1 MKIRKRAATG
11 PLRNSHAQRS
21 LARQARSSSSI
32 VWGAAPALRL
42 LLTVGLLVS
51 LAAALQADD
60 MAYMLGTQALG
71 VQNPLGIVDLNTGV
85 FTFIGNMGSGGYT
98 GLAVANGILYTEQ
111 NGLLYSVNTSNA
123 NLTLIGGINGNNLAA
138 FGSTTTGLYGLAGTG
153 SNVVATL
160 FSINP
165 ETGAITAIGPLGA
178 SAVPN
183 GQGYYARLSV
193 GSNTLY
199 MEFQSNLYIINT
211 TTGAATQVG
220 TTDSHDYLTSV
231 PLFENGTYY
240 AGNGSGIG
248 TLNVTTG
255 QITPGSALSGG
266 PGSLVALAPDPL
278 PSGTPPVVLT
288 ANAYMLATQ
297 AQGVQNPFGIVDLNS
312 GAFTLIGN
320 MGNGGYDGLAVANGT
335 LYTEQNGLLYSVNT
349 ANANLTLI
357 GGVTGTPNLASFGS
371 TTTGLYGLG
380 STGSQTVA
388 TLFSINPQT
397 GAIAAIGPIGASA
410 IPNGQG
416 YYARLSVGSSTLYM
430 EFQSNLYTVNTATGA
445 ATQVGTTDSN
455 GYLTS
460 VLLLEYGTYYVGF
473 GSGIATINVAT
484 GQIDAHSSIFGPAGS
499 PVGLAPDPLTTATP
513 AVALVANAEGGVATI
528 APNSWVEIKGSN
540 LGPAGDTRIW
550 GNSDFVN
557 NQLPTSLD
565 GVSVT
570 VNGVPAYVY
579 YISPTQVDILTPP
592 NALSGSVPVQVS
604 DNGAVSANFMV
615 QAQAESP
622 SFFIFGGGPYIAAIH
637 ANGSYIGPTS
647 LYPGLTT
654 PAQPGETIQV
664 YANGF
669 GSTST
674 PVVSGSETQS
684 GTLSPMPAITIGGVA
699 AAVTFAGLVA
709 PGEFQF
715 NVVVPPSLA
724 NGDQPTTAMYNGLTT
739 QTGTL
744 ITVHK

>member
-1 MKIRKRAATG
+1 
-11 PLRNSHAQRS
+11 
-21 LARQARSSSSI
+21 
-32 VWGAAPALRL
+32 
-42 LLTVGLLVS
+42 
-51 LAAALQADD
+51 
-60 MAYMLGTQALG
+60 MAYVLGTAALG
-71 VQNPLGIVDLNTGV
+71 VQNPLGIVDLKTGV
-85 FTFIGNMGSGGYT
+85 FTLIGNMGSGGYT
-98 GLAVANGILYTEQ
+98 GLATANGVLYTEQ

-123 NLTLIGGINGNNLAA
+123 SLTLIGGLNGNNLAT

-165 ETGAITAIGPLGA
+165 QTGAMTAIGPLGA
-178 SAVPN
+178 GAVPN

-193 GSNTLY
+193 GSSTLY
-199 MEFQSNLYIINT
+199 MEFNSNLYTINT

-220 TTDSHDYLTSV
+220 TTDTNDYLSTV
-231 PLFENGTYY
+231 PLLENGTYY
-240 AGNGSGIG
+240 AGYGPGIG
-248 TLNVTTG
+248 AINVTTG

-266 PGSLVALAPDPL
+266 PGSLVGLAPDPL
-278 PSGTPPVVLT
+278 PAGTPPVMLT
-288 ANAYMLATQ
+288 ASAYMLTTQ
-297 AQGVQNPFGIVDLNS
+297 DQGVQNPFGVVDLNS

-320 MGNGGYDGLAVANGT
+320 MGNGGYDGFGVANGT

-357 GGVTGTPNLASFGS
+357 GGVTGTPVLVTFGS
-371 TTTGLYGLG
+371 TTTGLYGVG
-380 STGSQTVA
+380 NTGSQTVA

-397 GAIAAIGPIGASA
+397 GIMTAIGPLGASA
-410 IPNGQG
+410 VPNGG
-416 YYARLSVGSSTLYM
+416 DAYVRLSVGSPTLYL
-430 EFQSNLYTVNTATGA
+430 EYNSNLFTINTTTGA

-473 GSGIATINVAT
+473 GSGIGTINVAT
-484 GQIDAHSSIFGPAGS
+484 GQIDPHSSIFGPGVS
-499 PVGLAPDPLTTATP
+499 PVAIAPDPLTTPTP
-513 AVALVANAEGGVATI
+513 TLTLVANAEGGVATI

-540 LGPAGDTRIW
+540 LAPAGDSRIW
-550 GNSDFVN
+550 QSPDFVMN
-557 NQLPTSLD
+557 HLPTALD

-570 VNGVPAYVY
+570 VKGVPAYVY
-579 YISPTQVDILTPP
+579 YISPAQVNILTPP
-592 NALSGSVPVQVS
+592 NAISGSVPVQVS
-604 DNGAVSANFMV
+604 VNGVVSANSMV

-622 SFFIFGGGPYIAAIH
+622 SFFIFGSGPYIAATH
-637 ANGSYIGPTS
+637 ANGSYLGPTS

-654 PAQPGETIQV
+654 PAQPGETIV
-664 YANGF
+664 MYANGF

-684 GTLSPMPAITIGGVA
+684 GTLSPMPVITIGGVA
-699 AAVTFAGLVA
+699 ATVTFAGLVA

-724 NGDQPTTAMYNGLTT
+724 NGDQPAIAMYNGLPT
-739 QTGTL
+739 QAGTL
-744 ITVHK
+744 VTVQH